1 MSDLLTIG
9 ASGVRA
15 YQGALTTIS
24 ENIANSGVAGYSRRT
39 TDLAEVTS
47 TSSDIAQRKITNG
60 NGVIVTGTSRA
71 VDLYRNAGVRTASSD
86 LARTEASGTWLT
98 AIEGALTENKL
109 GGQLT
114 GFFTAAQTLA
124 ADPSSIPARSV
135 MIEAAKSAADAFAAT
150 GTGLD
155 RAATELDATAKQ
167 SAATLSSLAQT
178 LAKVNDGL
186 TRTPAKSATAA
197 QLGDQRDNLLEQMSA
212 ISDLGVTID
221 TLGRATVRLGG
232 QSGPEFV
239 SNGGEAG
246 RLSYLRNPQGA
257 VALTVDFN
265 TTRSAVT
272 PSGGALAGLM
282 DGAQR
287 IADARYSLNQ
297 IATDFTGKINQ
308 LQSQGRD
315 LDGQPGAALF
325 ATGATPTD
333 ITVTLDDP
341 RGIAAAGPNGS
352 IRDAS
357 NLAAFQSVRGTAS
370 FESRTTAL
378 VAGNA
383 AALEQRNLV
392 AGAQSSIRDGAVAAR
407 DAVSGVNLDTEA
419 VELLRFQQ
427 AYQASSRV
435 IQVAKDTMQTLLD
448 IR

>member
-24 ENIANSGVAGYSRRT
+24 ENIANSGVDGYSRRT

-60 NGVIVTGTSRA
+60 NGVIVTGTSRS

-86 LARTEASGTWLT
+86 LARTETSGTWLT
-98 AIEGALTENKL
+98 AIEGSLTENKL
-109 GGQLT
+109 GSQLT
-114 GFFTAAQTLA
+114 GFFNAVQTLA

-135 MIEAAKSAADAFAAT
+135 MIEAARSAANAFAAT

-155 RAATELDATAKQ
+155 RAATELDATARQ

-197 QLGDQRDNLLEQMSA
+197 QLGDQRDNLLERMSA

-221 TLGRATVRLGG
+221 SLGRATVRLGG
-232 QSGPEFV
+232 QSGALFV
-239 SNGGEAG
+239 SNGGESG
-246 RLSYLRNPQGA
+246 RLSYLRNAQGA

-272 PSGGALAGLM
+272 PSGGVLGGM
-282 DGAQR
+282 VDGAQR
-287 IADARYSLNQ
+287 IADARFSLNQ
-297 IATDFTGKINQ
+297 IATDFTSKINQ

-315 LDGQPGAALF
+315 LDGQPGAAFF
-325 ATGATPTD
+325 ATGTTATD
-333 ITVTLDDP
+333 IAVTLDDP
-341 RGIAAAGPNGS
+341 RSIAAAGPNGS

-357 NLAAFQSVRGTAS
+357 NLTEFQAVRGSAA

-383 AALEQRNLV
+383 AALEQKNLV